1 MHHKSGF
8 NKGRNQADWAAART
22 IILPAWFDHQGKVC
36 FSYKEVYSIK
46 TSSPFAENVSNSAF
60 TETRATLTMITNQ
73 IAELKQQIPP
83 FSNPANQITK
93 H

>member
-8 NKGRNQADWAAART
+8 IKGRNQADWAAART

-36 FSYKEVYSIK
+36 FSYKEAYSMK

-60 TETRATLTMITNQ
+60 TETRATNQ
-73 IAELKQQIPP
+73 MAELKQQIPT
-83 FSNPANQITK
+83 FSNPANQMSSTRE
-93 H
+93 